1 MLILKPPKD
10 PRRNENFRT
19 IFLMKIDEKILNKFL
34 TVGQWWHIY
43 LISALWRQRQEEDEL
58 REAPVSYIERPHL
71 KEPKLKKKCLGE
83 VLTLTRSN

>member
-43 LISALWRQRQEEDEL
+43 LISALGRHRQADF
-58 REAPVSYIERPHL
+58 
-71 KEPKLKKKCLGE
+71 
-83 VLTLTRSN
+83 